1 MSDSGTN
8 TKPLEMATDL
18 SNPFL
23 LHPSDQPGN
32 ILVSKT
38 LQGDNYNTWSRA
50 MRISLSA
57 KNKLGLV
64 DGTIDP
70 PAETDKQF
78 ALWQRCNDMVLAW
91 ILNSVHE
98 DIASSVSYY
107 TSAADVW
114 ADLRDRFSQG
124 NDSRVYQIKREI
136 VEHRQEQQSIS
147 VYYTKLKALWDELT
161 SYHEP
166 STCTCGGLKKINERD
181 EKERV
186 MQFLMGLNE
195 SYAAVRG
202 QILLMQPLP
211 DTRKAYS
218 LVLQQEKQVEVSLT
232 RHNNSLHAMHLTS
245 HRESA
250 AQRGNSSIKC
260 SYCDKKYHTVD
271 RCFYLNGFPPGH
283 KYHGKKMIP
292 PNKKKPAANQT
303 KTGSEV
309 ATVTD
314 QHHHETNGDS
324 PKFTPEE
331 YNQIMAML
339 KKNNLDGNPHHF
351 ANATGHGY
359 EEDDWPG
366 QAI

>member
-1 MSDSGTN
+1 
-8 TKPLEMATDL
+8 
-18 SNPFL
+18 
-23 LHPSDQPGN
+23 
-32 ILVSKT
+32 
-38 LQGDNYNTWSRA
+38 
-50 MRISLSA
+50 
-57 KNKLGLV
+57 
-64 DGTIDP
+64 
-70 PAETDKQF
+70 
-78 ALWQRCNDMVLAW
+78 
-91 ILNSVHE
+91 
-98 DIASSVSYY
+98 
-107 TSAADVW
+107 
-114 ADLRDRFSQG
+114 
-124 NDSRVYQIKREI
+124 
-136 VEHRQEQQSIS
+136 
-147 VYYTKLKALWDELT
+147 
-161 SYHEP
+161 
-166 STCTCGGLKKINERD
+166 
-181 EKERV
+181 

-202 QILLMQPLP
+202 QILLIQPLP

-292 PNKKKPAANQT
+292 PNRKKPAANQT